1 MTDTAPV
8 SVSEL
13 TAHIRDIIDLDPL
26 LKRVL
31 VRGELS
37 NYKVYSSGH
46 RYFTLKDSEAA
57 LSCVMFRSD
66 AERVRFRPE
75 NGMSV
80 LCSGQVSVYARDG
93 KYQLYVRQMQPDGVG
108 DLYVAFE
115 QLKARLQSEGL
126 FASEHKKPIPV
137 MPSRIAVVTSASG
150 AAVRD
155 IIRVL
160 GKRWPLS
167 KVIVLP
173 VRVQGEEAS
182 REIAAAIRY
191 ANRWKVADLIIA
203 GRGGGSMED
212 LWAFNEEVT
221 ARAIYDSEIPV
232 ISAVGHEP
240 DFTIADF
247 TADRRAATPSNA
259 AELAVPEREK
269 VLESLAVTQLRA
281 DRAVRRILDSGARR
295 LESLSSRP
303 IMESPMAFI
312 DQRRLDVD
320 RFAERMDAAERHVLS
335 ENRQKYIRLVSALE
349 ALSPLR
355 VLARGYSVVTLP
367 DGTVVRRSEQAAPG
381 SLLRVRL
388 SEGALNCRV
397 ENRTEESS

>member
-13 TAHIRDIIDLDPL
+13 TAHIRDIIDLDPS

-397 ENRTEESS
+397 ENRTEES

>member
-13 TAHIRDIIDLDPL
+13 TAHIRDIIDLDPS

-221 ARAIYDSEIPV
+221 ARAVYDSEIPV

-303 IMESPMAFI
+303 IMKSPMAFI

-320 RFAERMDAAERHVLS
+320 RFAERMDAAERHILS

-397 ENRTEESS
+397 ENRTEES

>member
-13 TAHIRDIIDLDPL
+13 TAHIRDIIDLDPS

-303 IMESPMAFI
+303 IMKSPMAFI

-397 ENRTEESS
+397 ENRTEES

>member
-13 TAHIRDIIDLDPL
+13 TAHIRDIIDLDPS

-221 ARAIYDSEIPV
+221 ARAVYDSEIPV

-320 RFAERMDAAERHVLS
+320 RFAERMDAAERHILS

-397 ENRTEESS
+397 ENRTEES

>member
-57 LSCVMFRSD
+57 LSCVMFHSD

-397 ENRTEESS
+397 ENRTEES

>member
-1 MTDTAPV
+1 MTDNAPV

-13 TAHIRDIIDLDPL
+13 TAHIRNIIDLDQSL
-26 LKRVL
+26 RRVL

-46 RYFTLKDSEAA
+46 RYFTLKDSDAA

-66 AERVRFRPE
+66 AEKVRFRPE

-126 FASEHKKPIPV
+126 FAPEHKKPIPD

-167 KVIVLP
+167 KVIILP

-212 LWAFNEEVT
+212 LWAFNEEIT

-247 TADRRAATPSNA
+247 TADKRAATPSNA
-259 AELAVPEREK
+259 AELAVPEQDK
-269 VLESLAVTQLRA
+269 VLESLSVTRLRA
-281 DRAVRRILDSGARR
+281 DRAVRRILDSGTRR
-295 LESLSSRP
+295 LESLASRP
-303 IMESPMAFI
+303 IMDSPMAFV

-320 RFAERMDAAERHVLS
+320 RLAERLDAAEKHILS
-335 ENRQKYIRLVSALE
+335 ENRQSYIRLISALE
-349 ALSPLR
+349 ALSPLK
-355 VLARGYSVVTLP
+355 VLARGFSVVTLP
-367 DGTVVRRSEQAAPG
+367 DGTVIRRSEQAEPG
-381 SLLRVRL
+381 GLLRVRL

-397 ENRTEESS
+397 ENRTEESL

>member
-312 DQRRLDVD
+312 DQRRLDED

-397 ENRTEESS
+397 ENRTEES

>member
-221 ARAIYDSEIPV
+221 ARAVYDSEIPV

-367 DGTVVRRSEQAAPG
+367 DGTVVRCSEQAAPG

-397 ENRTEESS
+397 ENRTEES

>member
-31 VRGELS
+31 VRGDLS

-397 ENRTEESS
+397 ENRTEES

>member
-269 VLESLAVTQLRA
+269 ILESLAVTQLRA

-397 ENRTEESS
+397 ENRTEES

>member
-191 ANRWKVADLIIA
+191 ANRWKVSDLIIA

-397 ENRTEESS
+397 ENRTEES

>member
-13 TAHIRDIIDLDPL
+13 TAHIRDIIDLDPS

-221 ARAIYDSEIPV
+221 ARAVYDSEIPV

-303 IMESPMAFI
+303 IRKSPMAFI

-320 RFAERMDAAERHVLS
+320 RFAESMDAAERHILS

-397 ENRTEESS
+397 ENRTEES

>member
-1 MTDTAPV
+1 MTENAPV

-13 TAHIRDIIDLDPL
+13 TAHIREIIDLDPE

-57 LSCVMFRSD
+57 LSCVLFRSD
-66 AERVRFRPE
+66 AERIRFRPE

-80 LCSGQVSVYARDG
+80 LCSGQISVYARDG

-191 ANRWKVADLIIA
+191 ANRWNVADLIIA
-203 GRGGGSMED
+203 GRGGGSIED
-212 LWAFNEEVT
+212 LWAFNEEIT
-221 ARAIYDSEIPV
+221 ARAIYESEIPV

-240 DFTIADF
+240 DFTISDF

-303 IMESPMAFI
+303 IMESPMAFV

-320 RFAERMDAAERHVLS
+320 RFAERMDAAERHILS
-335 ENRQKYIRLVSALE
+335 ENRQTYIRLVSALE

-355 VLARGYSVVTLP
+355 VLARGFSVVTLP
-367 DGTVVRRSEQAAPG
+367 DGTVVRRSEQAEPG
-381 SLLRVRL
+381 TLLRVRL

-397 ENRTEESS
+397 ENRTEEST

>member
-13 TAHIRDIIDLDPL
+13 TAHIRDIIDLDPS

-126 FASEHKKPIPV
+126 FAPEHKKPIPD

-182 REIAAAIRY
+182 REFAAAIRY

-247 TADRRAATPSNA
+247 TADRRAATPSNG
-259 AELAVPEREK
+259 
-269 VLESLAVTQLRA
+269 ES
-281 DRAVRRILDSGARR
+281 RRG
-295 LESLSSRP
+295 
-303 IMESPMAFI
+303 
-312 DQRRLDVD
+312 
-320 RFAERMDAAERHVLS
+320 
-335 ENRQKYIRLVSALE
+335 K
-349 ALSPLR
+349 ALSFR
-355 VLARGYSVVTLP
+355 RGKRY
-367 DGTVVRRSEQAAPG
+367 AF
-381 SLLRVRL
+381 
-388 SEGALNCRV
+388 
-397 ENRTEESS
+397 

>member
-13 TAHIRDIIDLDPL
+13 TAHIRDIIDLDPS

-303 IMESPMAFI
+303 IMKSPMAFI

-320 RFAERMDAAERHVLS
+320 RFAERMDAAERHILS

-397 ENRTEESS
+397 ENRTEES

>member
-1 MTDTAPV
+1 MRSP
-8 SVSEL
+8 
-13 TAHIRDIIDLDPL
+13 R
-26 LKRVL
+26 
-31 VRGELS
+31 
-37 NYKVYSSGH
+37 
-46 RYFTLKDSEAA
+46 
-57 LSCVMFRSD
+57 RSD
-66 AERVRFRPE
+66 
-75 NGMSV
+75 
-80 LCSGQVSVYARDG
+80 
-93 KYQLYVRQMQPDGVG
+93 
-108 DLYVAFE
+108 
-115 QLKARLQSEGL
+115 
-126 FASEHKKPIPV
+126 
-137 MPSRIAVVTSASG
+137 
-150 AAVRD
+150 
-155 IIRVL
+155 
-160 GKRWPLS
+160 
-167 KVIVLP
+167 
-173 VRVQGEEAS
+173 EE
-182 REIAAAIRY
+182 I
-191 ANRWKVADLIIA
+191 
-203 GRGGGSMED
+203 
-212 LWAFNEEVT
+212 T

-281 DRAVRRILDSGARR
+281 DRAVRRILESGARR

-320 RFAERMDAAERHVLS
+320 RFSERMDAAERHILS

-367 DGTVVRRSEQAAPG
+367 DGTVVRRSEQAGPG

>member
-13 TAHIRDIIDLDPL
+13 TAHIRDIIDLDPS

-167 KVIVLP
+167 KVIILP

-397 ENRTEESS
+397 ENRTEES

>member
-355 VLARGYSVVTLP
+355 VLARGYSVVNLP

-397 ENRTEESS
+397 ENRTEES

>member
-13 TAHIRDIIDLDPL
+13 TAHIKDIIDLDPS

-57 LSCVMFRSD
+57 LSCVMFRND

-80 LCSGQVSVYARDG
+80 LCSGYVSVYARDG

-115 QLKARLQSEGL
+115 QLKARLQSEGM
-126 FASEHKKPIPV
+126 FASEHKKPLPD

-303 IMESPMAFI
+303 IMDSPMAFI

-320 RFAERMDAAERHVLS
+320 RFAERMDAAERHILS

-367 DGTVVRRSEQAAPG
+367 DGTVVRRSEQAGPG

-388 SEGALNCRV
+388 SEGALSCRV
-397 ENRTEESS
+397 ENRTEES

>member
-13 TAHIRDIIDLDPL
+13 TAHIRDIIDLDPS

-212 LWAFNEEVT
+212 LWAFNEEIT

-303 IMESPMAFI
+303 IMKSPMAFI

-320 RFAERMDAAERHVLS
+320 RFAERMDAAERHILS

-397 ENRTEESS
+397 ENRTEES

>member
-1 MTDTAPV
+1 MTENAPV

-13 TAHIRDIIDLDPL
+13 TAHIKSIIDLDPS
-26 LKRVL
+26 LKQVL

-57 LSCVMFRSD
+57 LSCVMFRGD

-80 LCSGQVSVYARDG
+80 LCSGQISVYARDG

-108 DLYVAFE
+108 DLYAAFE

-160 GKRWPLS
+160 GKRWPLA

-203 GRGGGSMED
+203 GRGGGSIED
-212 LWAFNEEVT
+212 LWAFNEEMT
-221 ARAIYDSEIPV
+221 ARAIYESEIPV

-281 DRAVRRILDSGARR
+281 DRAVRRILDSGARK

-303 IMESPMAFI
+303 IMESPMAFV

-320 RFAERMDAAERHVLS
+320 RFAERMDAAERHILS

-349 ALSPLR
+349 ALSPLK
-355 VLARGYSVVTLP
+355 VLARGFSVVTLP
-367 DGTVVRRSEQAAPG
+367 DGTVVRRSEQAEPG
-381 SLLRVRL
+381 TLLRVRL

-397 ENRTEESS
+397 ENRSEETT

>member
-397 ENRTEESS
+397 ENRTEES

>member
-221 ARAIYDSEIPV
+221 ARAVYDSEIPV

-397 ENRTEESS
+397 ENRTEES

>member
-13 TAHIRDIIDLDPL
+13 TAHIRDIIDLDPS

-320 RFAERMDAAERHVLS
+320 RFAERMDAAERHILS

-397 ENRTEESS
+397 ENRTEES

>member
-13 TAHIRDIIDLDPL
+13 TAHIRDIIDLDPS

-269 VLESLAVTQLRA
+269 ILESLAVTQLRA

-397 ENRTEESS
+397 ENRTEES

>member
-13 TAHIRDIIDLDPL
+13 TAHIKDIIDLDPS

-126 FASEHKKPIPV
+126 FAPEHKKPIPD
-137 MPSRIAVVTSASG
+137 MPARIAVVTSASG

-212 LWAFNEEVT
+212 LWAFNEEIT
-221 ARAIYDSEIPV
+221 ARAVYDSEIPV

-281 DRAVRRILDSGARR
+281 DRAVRRMLESGARR

-320 RFAERMDAAERHVLS
+320 RFAERMDAAERHILS

-397 ENRTEESS
+397 ENRTEES

>member
-212 LWAFNEEVT
+212 LWAFNEEIT

-397 ENRTEESS
+397 ENRTEES

>member
-281 DRAVRRILDSGARR
+281 DRAVRRILESGARR

-397 ENRTEESS
+397 ENRTEES

>member
-13 TAHIRDIIDLDPL
+13 TAHIRDIIDLDPS

-212 LWAFNEEVT
+212 LWAFNEEIT

-397 ENRTEESS
+397 ENRTEES

>member
-212 LWAFNEEVT
+212 LWAFNEEIT

-367 DGTVVRRSEQAAPG
+367 DGTVVRCSEQAAPG

-397 ENRTEESS
+397 ENRTEES

>member
-303 IMESPMAFI
+303 IMKSPMAFI

-320 RFAERMDAAERHVLS
+320 RFAERMDAAERHILS

-397 ENRTEESS
+397 ENRTEES

>member
-1 MTDTAPV
+1 
-8 SVSEL
+8 
-13 TAHIRDIIDLDPL
+13 
-26 LKRVL
+26 
-31 VRGELS
+31 
-37 NYKVYSSGH
+37 
-46 RYFTLKDSEAA
+46 
-57 LSCVMFRSD
+57 
-66 AERVRFRPE
+66 
-75 NGMSV
+75 
-80 LCSGQVSVYARDG
+80 
-93 KYQLYVRQMQPDGVG
+93 
-108 DLYVAFE
+108 
-115 QLKARLQSEGL
+115 
-126 FASEHKKPIPV
+126 
-137 MPSRIAVVTSASG
+137 
-150 AAVRD
+150 
-155 IIRVL
+155 
-160 GKRWPLS
+160 
-167 KVIVLP
+167 
-173 VRVQGEEAS
+173 
-182 REIAAAIRY
+182 
-191 ANRWKVADLIIA
+191 
-203 GRGGGSMED
+203 MED

-367 DGTVVRRSEQAAPG
+367 DGTVVRCSEQAAPG

-397 ENRTEESS
+397 ENRTEES

>member
-367 DGTVVRRSEQAAPG
+367 DGTVVRCSEQAAPG

-397 ENRTEESS
+397 ENRTEES

>member
-13 TAHIRDIIDLDPL
+13 TAHIRDIIDLDPS

-126 FASEHKKPIPV
+126 FASEHKKPIPG

-212 LWAFNEEVT
+212 LWAFNEEIT

-281 DRAVRRILDSGARR
+281 DRAVRRILESGARR

-320 RFAERMDAAERHVLS
+320 RFAERMDAAERHILS

-367 DGTVVRRSEQAAPG
+367 DGTVVRRSEQAGPG

>member
-212 LWAFNEEVT
+212 LWAFNEEIT

-320 RFAERMDAAERHVLS
+320 RFSERMDAAERHVLS

-397 ENRTEESS
+397 ENRTEES

>member
-320 RFAERMDAAERHVLS
+320 RFSERMDAAERHVLS

-397 ENRTEESS
+397 ENRTEES

>member
-320 RFAERMDAAERHVLS
+320 RFAERMDAAERHILS

-397 ENRTEESS
+397 ENRTEES

>member
-203 GRGGGSMED
+203 GRGGGS
-212 LWAFNEEVT
+212 LGF
-221 ARAIYDSEIPV
+221 
-232 ISAVGHEP
+232 
-240 DFTIADF
+240 
-247 TADRRAATPSNA
+247 
-259 AELAVPEREK
+259 
-269 VLESLAVTQLRA
+269 Q
-281 DRAVRRILDSGARR
+281 
-295 LESLSSRP
+295 
-303 IMESPMAFI
+303 
-312 DQRRLDVD
+312 
-320 RFAERMDAAERHVLS
+320 
-335 ENRQKYIRLVSALE
+335 
-349 ALSPLR
+349 
-355 VLARGYSVVTLP
+355 
-367 DGTVVRRSEQAAPG
+367 
-381 SLLRVRL
+381 
-388 SEGALNCRV
+388 
-397 ENRTEESS
+397 

>member
-13 TAHIRDIIDLDPL
+13 TAHIRDIIDLDPS

-212 LWAFNEEVT
+212 LWAFNEEIT

-240 DFTIADF
+240 DFSIADF

-303 IMESPMAFI
+303 IMKSPMAFI

>member
-13 TAHIRDIIDLDPL
+13 TAHIKDIIDLDPS

-126 FASEHKKPIPV
+126 FAPEHKKPIPD

-212 LWAFNEEVT
+212 LWAFNEEIT
-221 ARAIYDSEIPV
+221 ARAVYDSEIPV

-269 VLESLAVTQLRA
+269 VMESLVVTQLRA
-281 DRAVRRILDSGARR
+281 DRAVRRILESGARR

-320 RFAERMDAAERHVLS
+320 RFAERMDAAERHILS

-355 VLARGYSVVTLP
+355 VLARGYSVATLP
-367 DGTVVRRSEQAAPG
+367 DGTVVRRSEQAGPG